1 MNNLKATPVQDL
13 ITVRTAQK
21 LPDGVFCVTVACES
35 YAEFK
40 TLPKQIEFEGKL
52 LGLSAWNSDRF
63 IAYFR
68 SDWCNVAK
76 IIKR

>member
-13 ITVRTAQK
+13 ITVNTAQV
-21 LPDGVFCVTVACES
+21 LPDGVFCVTVSCHDYS
-35 YAEFK
+35 EFK
-40 TLPKQIEFEGKL
+40 ALPKQIEFEGKL

-68 SDWCNVAK
+68 SDRLNVAK
-76 IIKR
+76 VIKR